1 MSAIPHPL
9 SAATAPST
17 GRTADTQAP
26 GVLFGTRPLPELA
39 RLSAL
44 ARLLLC

>member
-1 MSAIPHPL
+1 MSAIPHPP
-9 SAATAPST
+9 SAATAPT
-17 GRTADTQAP
+17 AGRTAYTQAP

-44 ARLLLC
+44 PCLRLC